1 MVARSGNARKIDD
14 KSCAKEERGYDALT
28 QRDIKAQNYQ
38 DGNKDNA
45 EIIENV
51 KGSLG
56 YEMDPLVDRY
66 K

>member
-1 MVARSGNARKIDD
+1 
-14 KSCAKEERGYDALT
+14 LT
-28 QRDIKAQNYQ
+28 QRDIEAQNYQ
-38 DGNKDNA
+38 DGNEDNA

-51 KGSLG
+51 KGSLD